1 MPDGTLSS
9 NPSALPPSTRRFAR
23 PSAATPAHSPPRTGV
38 ITILLLLLFSGTATA
53 QPALALI
60 ERTLALKHPVA
71 QLKTDSLAT
80 RLSTQD
86 STGVLL
92 FDVRR
97 ADEFAVSR
105 IRGAVRADPDLTADE
120 FARMFAGALKEKEL
134 VFYCS
139 VGYRSSILLERV
151 QQQALEAGA
160 VSLANLRGGIFR
172 WYNERR
178 PLHDGTG
185 KVDTVHRYDAFW
197 GRLLKKDD

>member
-1 MPDGTLSS
+1 
-9 NPSALPPSTRRFAR
+9 
-23 PSAATPAHSPPRTGV
+23 V

-60 ERTLALKHPVA
+60 ERALALKHPVA

-92 FDVRR
+92 VDVRR
-97 ADEFAVSR
+97 
-105 IRGAVRADPDLTADE
+105 ADE

-151 QQQALEAGA
+151 QQQALDAGV

-185 KVDTVHRYDAFW
+185 KVDTVHGYDAFW
-197 GRLLKKDD
+197 SRLLKKRSKLNLPGESPPVFPPSPSTTL

>member
-1 MPDGTLSS
+1 M
-9 NPSALPPSTRRFAR
+9 
-23 PSAATPAHSPPRTGV
+23 

-60 ERTLALKHPVA
+60 ERALALKHPVA

-105 IRGAVRADPDLTADE
+105 IRGGVRADPDLSADE

-151 QQQALEAGA
+151 QQQALDAGV
-160 VSLANLRGGIFR
+160 VSLTNLRGGIFR

-185 KVDTVHRYDAFW
+185 KVDTVHGYDAFW
-197 GRLLKKDD
+197 SRLLKKR

>member
-1 MPDGTLSS
+1 M
-9 NPSALPPSTRRFAR
+9 
-23 PSAATPAHSPPRTGV
+23 

-60 ERTLALKHPVA
+60 ERTLALKYPVV

-86 STGVLL
+86 SSGVLL

-151 QQQALEAGA
+151 QQQALDAGA

-178 PLHDGTG
+178 PLYDGTG

>member
-1 MPDGTLSS
+1 M
-9 NPSALPPSTRRFAR
+9 
-23 PSAATPAHSPPRTGV
+23 

-60 ERTLALKHPVA
+60 ERALALKHPVA

-105 IRGAVRADPDLTADE
+105 IRGAVRADPDLSADE

-151 QQQALEAGA
+151 QQQALDAGV

-185 KVDTVHRYDAFW
+185 KVDNVHRYDAFW
-197 GRLLKKDD
+197 GRLLKKRCLGLICL

>member
-1 MPDGTLSS
+1 M
-9 NPSALPPSTRRFAR
+9 
-23 PSAATPAHSPPRTGV
+23 

-60 ERTLALKHPVA
+60 ERALALKHPVA

-97 ADEFAVSR
+97 AD
-105 IRGAVRADPDLTADE
+105 PDLSADE

-151 QQQALEAGA
+151 QQQALDAGV

-185 KVDTVHRYDAFW
+185 KVDTVHGYDAFW
-197 GRLLKKDD
+197 SRLLKKR